1 MKKKKK
7 KKKKEK
13 EIQDDFM
20 KAVRK
25 VADVKK
31 LETKLDYSNKI

>member
-1 MKKKKK
+1 MFAIRD
-7 KKKKEK
+7 ERDYC
-13 EIQDDFM
+13 IQDDFM

-31 LETKLDYSNKI
+31 LETKLDYDKV